1 MGRKGFSRERFL
13 TLFLLDSENNGT
25 ARTGETGRTAK
36 AGTAGT
42 VGTAP
47 NFSHTRA
54 RYYKVDN
61 SLPED
66 ADEEK
71 QPTEGSESYSPL
83 PTFPQDYVWGTAAG
97 KSARK
102 GEMVKAP
109 H

>member
-1 MGRKGFSRERFL
+1 MGREGFSRERFL
-13 TLFLLDSENNGT
+13 TLFLLDSENNET
-25 ARTGETGRTAK
+25 ARTGRTAK
-36 AGTAGT
+36 AGT

-54 RYYKVDN
+54 RYNKVDN
-61 SLPED
+61 SFPQD

-83 PTFPQDYVWGTAAG
+83 PTFTQDYAWGTAAG